1 MLKGDQKISTF
12 ISVKLLSYHSPTLV
26 AEYGDVHVGEEQ
38 LVADG
43 LALWQH
49 HLHHGLLEEAGLL
62 AGGGASLLQ
71 VFGGGSEG

>member
-1 MLKGDQKISTF
+1 MIISAFSFNFTF
-12 ISVKLLSYHSPTLV
+12 QLLRYYSLPLV
-26 AEYGDVHVGEEQ
+26 AEDGDVHVGEEQ
-38 LVADG
+38 LAADG

-49 HLHHGLLEEAGLL
+49 LLHHGLLEEAGLL